1 MSVLVQKV
9 VIEDASKASPL
20 LPAHVAV
27 VNADGK
33 PLLGTI
39 AKLGSE
45 ASTVATVKDAYNA
58 LLDKLSAAG
67 LAEVTE

>member
-27 VNADGK
+27 VNAGGK

-39 AKLGSE
+39 AKLGSD
-45 ASTVATVKDAYNA
+45 ASTVASVKDAYNA

>member
-1 MSVLVQKV
+1 MSVLIQKV
-9 VIEDASKASPL
+9 VIEDAAKASPL
-20 LPAHVAV
+20 LPAHVAIV
-27 VNADGK
+27 GADGK

-39 AKLGSE
+39 AKLGSD
-45 ASTVATVKDAYNA
+45 ASTVASVKDAYNA

>member
-9 VIEDASKASPL
+9 VIEDAAKASPL
-20 LPAHVAV
+20 LSAHVAV
-27 VNADGK
+27 VNADGE

-39 AKLGSE
+39 AKLGSD
-45 ASTVATVKDAYNA
+45 ASTVASVKDAYNA

-67 LAEVTE
+67 LAKVTG

>member
-1 MSVLVQKV
+1 MSVLIQKV
-9 VIEDASKASPL
+9 VVEDAAKASPL

-27 VNADGK
+27 VNAEDE

-45 ASTVATVKDAYNA
+45 ASTVASVKDAYNA

-67 LAEVTE
+67 LAKVTE

>member
-20 LPAHVAV
+20 LPAHVSV

-39 AKLGSE
+39 AKLGSD
-45 ASTVATVKDAYNA
+45 ASTVASVKDAYNA

>member
-9 VIEDASKASPL
+9 VIEEASKASPL

-27 VNADGK
+27 VGVDGQ
-33 PLLGTI
+33 PVLGTI

-45 ASTVATVKDAYNA
+45 ASTVASVKDAYNA
-58 LLDKLSAAG
+58 LLDKLAAAG
-67 LAEVTE
+67 LAKVTE

>member
-27 VNADGK
+27 VNADSK

-39 AKLGSE
+39 AKLGSD
-45 ASTVATVKDAYNA
+45 ASTVASVKDAYNA
-58 LLDKLSAAG
+58 LLDKLSAAC

>member
-9 VIEDASKASPL
+9 VIEDASKASSL
-20 LPAHVAV
+20 LPAHAAV

-33 PLLGTI
+33 SLLGTI

-45 ASTVATVKDAYNA
+45 ASTVASVKDAYNA

>member
-27 VNADGK
+27 VKADGK

-45 ASTVATVKDAYNA
+45 ASTVASVKDAYNA